1 MLSTKLGLQPWCP
14 VPFRNR
20 AGKGLRHQMNL
31 LQPVCQRNL
40 ASWSQNEDFL
50 RVCCKKSWYVWHH
63 FDIWYL
69 LVSDILSMKSDE
81 PFWES
86 CSGACLE
93 FTRLWCQNEACRCW
107 TLRRFPKAF
116 WHVNRAMPATPIY
129 SAIRVLKAVW
139 IRACAMALS
148 NLRNWSVWRVAHF
161 SESLIC
167 RWDPSDKESPGSVS
181 RKT

>member
-1 MLSTKLGLQPWCP
+1 MFKPLNPSSIKVLPTKLGLQPWCP

-93 FTRLWCQNEACRCW
+93 FTRLWYQNEACWCW
-107 TLRRFPKAF
+107 TVRRFPKAF
-116 WHVNRAMPATPIY
+116 WHVNDVTKIT
-129 SAIRVLKAVW
+129 SQCLQHWSILQSGCLKQSGFVHAPW
-139 IRACAMALS
+139 
-148 NLRNWSVWRVAHF
+148 
-161 SESLIC
+161 
-167 RWDPSDKESPGSVS
+167 P
-181 RKT
+181 

>member
-1 MLSTKLGLQPWCP
+1 MSRSFSESCWQRIAAPNEPSPTCLSEKSCILKPKRRLSQS
-14 VPFRNR
+14 
-20 AGKGLRHQMNL
+20 L
-31 LQPVCQRNL
+31 LQKILICL
-40 ASWSQNEDFL
+40 TSF
-50 RVCCKKSWYVWHH
+50 
-63 FDIWYL
+63 WYL
-69 LVSDILSMKSDE
+69 ISDILSMKSDE